1 MSRTYAVPFVLV
13 KVASYRVRLT
23 GMPPRRVLASHRQM
37 LHWLLTVLP
46 SRKEAP
52 RVR

>member
-23 GMPPRRVLASHRQM
+23 SHRQM